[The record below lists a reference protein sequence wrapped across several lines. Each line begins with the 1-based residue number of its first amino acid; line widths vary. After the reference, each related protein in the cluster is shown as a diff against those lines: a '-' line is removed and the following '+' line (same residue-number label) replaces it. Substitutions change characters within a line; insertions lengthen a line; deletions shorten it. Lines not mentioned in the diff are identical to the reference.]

1 MLLQLLIICAWV
13 VYLVGFVLLLAVLDN
28 FRSRR
33 TLLRL
38 VLCTLSLIASGVML
52 RVAGN
57 AEVPDTYADTAL
69 TRALDSAAHWLSY
82 VLVVTGVAVFV
93 TAGVRRLPA
102 FRSR

>member
-38 VLCTLSLIASGVML
+38 VLCTLSLMASGGML
-52 RVAGN
+52 AVAAN
-57 AEVPDTYADTAL
+57 AEVPETYADTAL
-69 TRALDSAAHWLSY
+69 TRVLDSAANLLSY
-82 VLVVTGVAVFV
+82 VLVATAVAVVV
-93 TAGVRRLPA
+93 TAGVRNLRA